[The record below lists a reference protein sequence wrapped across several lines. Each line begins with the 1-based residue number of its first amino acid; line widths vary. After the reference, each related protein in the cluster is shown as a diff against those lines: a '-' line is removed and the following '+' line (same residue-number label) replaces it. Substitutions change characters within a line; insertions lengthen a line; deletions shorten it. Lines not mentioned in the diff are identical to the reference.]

1 MRFSKGR
8 FSNSIIRRREYD
20 NPSVFC
26 CRKSLPLEGKV
37 AQRERSRMRW
47 ISKSISS
54 YGSDERIAFVSLN
67 TSSVNFVAS
76 FPSRGSRFLEER
88 TYTPPCGSDA
98 CASGKQKPSEKEVL
112 PGRFKSVSFRQ
123 TGICMIIL
131 CGSVSTSVIP
141 TGACIQAVKTL
152 HPRFQKSI
160 YFPNEFPTEFL
171 I

>member
-1 MRFSKGR
+1 M
-8 FSNSIIRRREYD
+8 
-20 NPSVFC
+20 
-26 CRKSLPLEGKV
+26 

-98 CASGKQKPSEKEVL
+98 CASGKQKPSEKKL
-112 PGRFKSVSFRQ
+112 FPGRFKSVSFRQ
-123 TGICMIIL
+123 TGSCVIVFGIMCSRL
-131 CGSVSTSVIP
+131 CGVSLRLLLRPPS
-141 TGACIQAVKTL
+141 
-152 HPRFQKSI
+152 HPEDRSNRIRHLEDAGKHAGGSDQKCSSYRRFASCHNHR
-160 YFPNEFPTEFL
+160 YYRPS
-171 I
+171 